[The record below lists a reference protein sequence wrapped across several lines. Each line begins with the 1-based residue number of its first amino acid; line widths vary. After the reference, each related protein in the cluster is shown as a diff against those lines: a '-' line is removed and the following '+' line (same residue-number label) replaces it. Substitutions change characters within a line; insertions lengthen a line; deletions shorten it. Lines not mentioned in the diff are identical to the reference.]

1 MLKKLRLKFV
11 GSSMGAIALVLL
23 VIVGGI
29 NLNNYIQITENADRT
44 LQIIADNGGR
54 FPYRFPISERPLE
67 EEAKIQKSDKASGSS
82 GESGDGTENAVDKDD
97 RKGHLMPSGMSPET
111 PYETRFFT
119 VVLSEKG
126 EILST
131 NLDRIAAVDAE
142 TAESYAKELFE
153 SGKTGGFK
161 GNYRYRTVL
170 SEEGRMCI
178 FLDCTK
184 SLGTFRDFLR
194 TSLLFS
200 LIGLAAVFL
209 LVALF
214 SGMVMKPFA
223 EVYTKQKRFITD
235 ANHELKTPL
244 TVIAADCEILEYNL
258 GENEWTEAIKEQVA
272 HLTELTN
279 HLVFLS
285 RMDEENRKTV
295 FSDFSLS
302 EVATEVANTFAP
314 VAAAQNKKFTFE
326 TAPNLSLCGDVAMIK
341 ELFSLILDNA
351 VKYSDKEGNIEW
363 KLSGYGKGVKIVLS
377 NTTDGVP
384 EGELSRLFERFYRLD
399 SSRSR
404 QTGGHGVGLSMAKS
418 IVEAHKGR
426 ITAKSPDGKLI
437 VFTII
442 F

>member
-1 MLKKLRLKFV
+1 MYLFL
-11 GSSMGAIALVLL
+11 
-23 VIVGGI
+23 
-29 NLNNYIQITENADRT
+29 YQI
-44 LQIIADNGGR
+44 
-54 FPYRFPISERPLE
+54 
-67 EEAKIQKSDKASGSS
+67 
-82 GESGDGTENAVDKDD
+82 
-97 RKGHLMPSGMSPET
+97 
-111 PYETRFFT
+111 
-119 VVLSEKG
+119 
-126 EILST
+126 
-131 NLDRIAAVDAE
+131 
-142 TAESYAKELFE
+142 
-153 SGKTGGFK
+153 
-161 GNYRYRTVL
+161 
-170 SEEGRMCI
+170 
-178 FLDCTK
+178 
-184 SLGTFRDFLR
+184 
-194 TSLLFS
+194 
-200 LIGLAAVFL
+200 LA
-209 LVALF
+209 
-214 SGMVMKPFA
+214 
-223 EVYTKQKRFITD
+223 
-235 ANHELKTPL
+235 
-244 TVIAADCEILEYNL
+244 
-258 GENEWTEAIKEQVA
+258 
-272 HLTELTN
+272 N